1 MANIEKANEKQAKI
15 QAKCLDEMFSEFGN
29 ILGETFDEII
39 KANKA
44 IQNMDGPKFIEE
56 LKNSIGAVMEK
67 LKRFA

>member
-1 MANIEKANEKQAKI
+1 
-15 QAKCLDEMFSEFGN
+15 MFSEFGN

-67 LKRFA
+67 LKKFA